1 MSGRSTASLDC
12 LLSSSPW
19 TSCLLC
25 FNDMYRS
32 SNQMRFVHF
41 ADDTAVFASD
51 SDIIKVHATVNRA
64 LVGVDSWL
72 KGNRL
77 SMIVSKPYI

>member
-1 MSGRSTASLDC
+1 
-12 LLSSSPW
+12 
-19 TSCLLC
+19 
-25 FNDMYRS
+25 
-32 SNQMRFVHF
+32 MRFIHF

-51 SDIIKVHATVNRA
+51 SDIINVHATVNRA

-77 SMIVSKPYI
+77 SINVSKPSYMIISNQKNAIDIRIRDPILT